1 MKYMNRMNSLIILM
15 AAAALSGCKGT
26 EPFPDDAGVDSRY
39 EYVEPWQEGYMDI
52 HQISTG
58 RGNAA
63 WLILPDGT
71 TMLVDMGDLG
81 ADNYSQEI
89 MEPKPSASKSPAE
102 WVAQYIEHFSEPLE
116 NGTKIDYAF
125 ITHFHGDHIGSFDNT
140 AKSSR
145 DVPYKLHGITH
156 LAQLVDIDKIVDR
169 GWPNYN
175 YPTADQVL
183 SSNGGIGNYTSF
195 MSLRSEN
202 GKTNEKFE
210 VGSDTQFPLKHEA
223 ASYPEFSVRN
233 VAGNLDVWTGSGTAV
248 SHMSFST
255 TDENEFSCAIRI
267 SYGDFSWYT
276 GGDIKSSTTENAV
289 AKACGP
295 TDAVVCNHHAY
306 KDAMS
311 NSFVRQM
318 QAKAYIIPVW
328 DYYHPEAEPL
338 RWMLSEELYSGERM
352 VFAAGLVE
360 NNRVRLGE
368 NGEKIKPAGHIMIRV
383 YEGGDTW
390 QVFVL
395 NDSNTEYN
403 IIYKTAILQSK

>member
-1 MKYMNRMNSLIILM
+1 MNRMNSLIILM

-39 EYVEPWQEGYMDI
+39 EYVEQWQEGYMDI

-58 RGNAA
+58 RGNVA

-169 GWPNYN
+169 GWPDYN
-175 YPTADQVL
+175 YPTAEQVS
-183 SSNGGIGNYTSF
+183 SSNGGLGNYRSF
-195 MSLRSEN
+195 MSLRSES
-202 GKTNEKFE
+202 GKTNENFE

-338 RWMLSEELYSGERM
+338 RWMLSEDLYSGERM